1 METKG
6 LLSNPLLNVML
17 LLSVGVA
24 CIVASSKSTVTA
36 DPATS
41 ELVINWIPLIIVAV
55 NIVIYLM
62 IYRVRPEKAHLV
74 TMGGVIGLLYYLG
87 KLWLVG

>member
-17 LLSVGVA
+17 LLAVGVA

-41 ELVINWIPLIIVAV
+41 ELVVNWIPLIIVAI